1 MQQLVVISA
10 KEDDTMPA
18 GVFEARTF
26 LLWGSSA
33 NRCAT
38 TLCSVQFSLIH
49 IVPNHKSRPEA
60 LYIVR

>member
-10 KEDDTMPA
+10 KEDDTMPT

-33 NRCAT
+33 NHCAT
-38 TLCSVQFSLIH
+38 TLAQLNSVLSTTVAPRHFIL
-49 IVPNHKSRPEA
+49 
-60 LYIVR
+60 

>member
-33 NRCAT
+33 NHCAT
-38 TLCSVQFSLIH
+38 TLAQSYPYSA
-49 IVPNHKSRPEA
+49 KSQQSP
-60 LYIVR
+60 